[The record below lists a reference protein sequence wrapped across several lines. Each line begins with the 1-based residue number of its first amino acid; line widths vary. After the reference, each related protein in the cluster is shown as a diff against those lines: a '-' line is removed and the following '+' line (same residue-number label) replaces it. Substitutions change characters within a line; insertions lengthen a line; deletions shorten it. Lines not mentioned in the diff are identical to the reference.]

1 MKMVSRAILWGES
14 NFGSCRR
21 FIKRAKRLPFFSDTG
36 RFRRLFFG
44 FFDTLSRRWAGVK
57 SETVNLQQLLNGF
70 VNSLGRI
77 PDAQFRHGRRHGFP
91 PDIIMQNACCRL
103 KQRLPGGILLQ

>member
-14 NFGSCRR
+14 SFGSCRR
-21 FIKRAKRLPFFSDTG
+21 ILKRAKRLPFSRMRGGFAVFFS
-36 RFRRLFFG
+36 